1 MHRRIAVPLLMLVLA
16 GCASA
21 GGKETTS
28 SPKPNRDRNLITSE
42 EIERSHESNA
52 YLLVQALRPNML
64 VTRGPTSINMQDPGV
79 VVFLDNQRFGNLES
93 LKALQ
98 PVNLAEVRYLSAA
111 DAQSRFGVGFPQGVI
126 LLTSRRGR

>member
-28 SPKPNRDRNLITSE
+28 SPRPNRDRNLITSD

-64 VTRGPTSINMQDPGV
+64 VTRGPTSINLQDPGV
-79 VVFLDNQRFGNLES
+79 VVFLDNQRFGSVES
-93 LKALQ
+93 LKTLQ
-98 PVNLAEVRYLSAA
+98 PANLSEVRYLSAA
-111 DAQSRFGVGFPQGVI
+111 DAQGRFGVGFPQGVI
-126 LLTSRRGR
+126 LVTSKRGR